1 MALLLPLILA
11 AEAPAKPVVPLASTP
26 ELGKAEGK
34 CRPGERPGVPCRC
47 GRIKGPHRQ
56 AEAGSLS
63 QQ

>member
-34 CRPGERPGVPCRC
+34 CRPGES
-47 GRIKGPHRQ
+47 GPAFLVDVVGLKDRT
-56 AEAGSLS
+56 GN
-63 QQ
+63 